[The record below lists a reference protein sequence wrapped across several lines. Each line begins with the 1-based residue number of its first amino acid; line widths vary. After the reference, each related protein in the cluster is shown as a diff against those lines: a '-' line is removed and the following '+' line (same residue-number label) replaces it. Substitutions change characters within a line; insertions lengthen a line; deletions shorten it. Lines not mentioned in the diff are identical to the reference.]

1 MSTTQQ
7 NTAVLTPRNSP
18 CTCGSKI
25 KFKHCCG
32 HTAIT
37 LPRPAEISSQATTYN
52 TAEDAFDKGD
62 FDSAEQAC
70 INIINEV
77 PGHAR
82 SLRILFQIRKAQ
94 GQIECAQALAQRL
107 INLLPNDDW
116 LACDVSMLF
125 YEKNDTAT
133 AEIHARNAVRL
144 NPDNPQAHNLMGMI
158 LTNNHS
164 YLAGEFHYRKAI
176 ELHGPLGKLCANLG
190 LNLKSQGK
198 VEEAEEWYE
207 KAMELEPENMN
218 SMMGWIG
225 LREAQNKIAD
235 AKELLNQV
243 ETEKKSNTHG
253 ICLMRS
259 TLLCRE
265 KKYDEALVALDAIDT
280 STVLKNSAYFYERG
294 EVLDRLGHYEEAYT
308 AYSKANEIIFNVPEK
323 RYDKDQN
330 ARFVERLK
338 AFYTRD
344 RVNKLPHGKQGEDE
358 KACPIFIV
366 GYPRSGT
373 TMVEQ
378 ILSSHAKIN
387 AGDELKFL
395 WDLTRV
401 APKILNSPLHY
412 PECLADLWF
421 GDNQAALENL
431 RDYYLKNSNQ
441 LGVIKSNV
449 PFFTDK
455 MPLNETNLGLISLVF
470 PEAPIIHLIRHPCDV
485 VLSNFFND
493 LTHGNFQS
501 YDLATSATHY
511 ALIRELVDHYLE
523 NIDMKYLTIRYEDI
537 IDDPETHCRKLLDFV
552 GVEWDPE
559 CLEFYKN
566 KRYARTASYAQV
578 TEKLYTRSVFRYKN
592 YENNIQEIIPILE
605 PAIKTLGYEI

>member
-1 MSTTQQ
+1 
-7 NTAVLTPRNSP
+7 
-18 CTCGSKI
+18 
-25 KFKHCCG
+25 
-32 HTAIT
+32 
-37 LPRPAEISSQATTYN
+37 
-52 TAEDAFDKGD
+52 
-62 FDSAEQAC
+62 
-70 INIINEV
+70 
-77 PGHAR
+77 
-82 SLRILFQIRKAQ
+82 
-94 GQIECAQALAQRL
+94 
-107 INLLPNDDW
+107 
-116 LACDVSMLF
+116 
-125 YEKNDTAT
+125 
-133 AEIHARNAVRL
+133 
-144 NPDNPQAHNLMGMI
+144 MGMI
-158 LTNNHS
+158 LTTNHS
-164 YLAGEFHYRKAI
+164 DLAGEFHYRKAL
-176 ELHGPLGKLCANLG
+176 ELHGPLGKSCANLG
-190 LNLKSQGK
+190 LNLKNQGK
-198 VEEAEEWYE
+198 GEEAEEWYE
-207 KAMELEPENMN
+207 KAMELEPDNVD
-218 SMMGWIG
+218 SLMGWVN
-225 LREAQNKIAD
+225 LLEAQNKIAD
-235 AKELLNQV
+235 AWALLNKVAKQKKTDAPGVNQV
-243 ETEKKSNTHG
+243 
-253 ICLMRS
+253 RS
-259 TLLCRE
+259 TLFSRE
-265 KKYDEALVALDAIDT
+265 KKYEEARAALDTIDA
-280 STVLKNSAYFYERG
+280 STVTNNPAYNYAKG
-294 EVLDRLGHYEEAYT
+294 NVLDKLGQYDDAFT

-338 AFYTRD
+338 AFYIRE
-344 RVNKLPHGKQGEDE
+344 RFNKLPHGQRNEDE

-378 ILSSHAKIN
+378 MLSSHVKIS

-401 APKILNSPLHY
+401 APKILNSPSHY

-441 LGVIKSNV
+441 LGVIKPNV

-523 NIDMKYLTIRYEDI
+523 NIDMKYLAIRYEDI